1 MDNDILKQDLIND
14 EGLKLKPYRD
24 SVGKL
29 TIGVGR
35 NLDDEGITEAEAL
48 YLLNNDIQRVETELA
63 TVPDFPQLSDVRQR
77 VLIEMT
83 FNLGLGG
90 VMEFK
95 EMWSAIQAQDW
106 DAAADAM
113 LNSEWATEVGQ
124 RAVRLAACMRTGA
137 G

>member
-63 TVPDFPQLSDVRQR
+63 SVQYFPQLSDIRQR

-83 FNLGLGG
+83 FNMGRSG

-95 EMWSAIQAQDW
+95 EMWSAIEAQDW
-106 DAAADAM
+106 NGAADAM
-113 LNSEWATEVGQ
+113 LNSEWANEVGQ
-124 RAVRLAACMRTGA
+124 RAVRLATCMRTG
-137 G
+137 